1 MPKNKGKGGKN
12 RRRGKNEN
20 DQLKRE
26 LDLKEEGQEYAQVAK
41 ILGNG
46 RVRCICFDGK
56 ERLCNIRGK
65 MRKKVWIGVGDIVLV
80 GLRDFQDE
88 KADVIQKYKPDEA
101 RRLKAQGHIPDN
113 IQLDAEG
120 ANKEGDDRI
129 IFQNADDGEVIG
141 GEDGEADPLGIPPQ
155 QDYRGFSDM
164 DTTDSSG
171 EDESDEDDED
181 DAGDDYFQRYDLGK
195 QGGYSSKPTNNKK
208 DFSIDNI

>member
-20 DQLKRE
+20 EQTKRE

-46 RVRCICFDGK
+46 RIRCMCFDGK

-65 MRKKVWIGVGDIVLV
+65 LRKKVWINTGDIILL
-80 GLRDFQDE
+80 GLRDFQDD
-88 KADVIQKYKPDEA
+88 KADVIQKYNPDEA

-113 IQLDAEG
+113 IQLDADG
-120 ANKEGDDRI
+120 GNKEDDNIHFANDGDEI
-129 IFQNADDGEVIG
+129 VDGE
-141 GEDGEADPLGIPPQ
+141 EDPNAEPVVAPQ
-155 QDYRGFSDM
+155 RQYVELSDM
-164 DTTDSSG
+164 SSSETD
-171 EDESDEDDED
+171 DSDDDDEEEEEY
-181 DAGDDYFQRYDLGK
+181 DYENFAL
-195 QGGYSSKPTNNKK
+195 SKPTGYLAQKEASAGGKK